1 MTHKEPLI
9 TVAMPVYNAGKNL
22 RLAVLSIVNQT
33 YLNWEL
39 LIIDDGSSD
48 DSFLDIA
55 DINDSRIKILCDG
68 VNRGLVARLN
78 EAIDLARGDYFAR
91 MDGDDISYP
100 DRLSKQVTALQNNSK
115 IDLMATRVITIDEEN
130 LATGL
135 FPYAI
140 SHNEICA
147 RPWKGF
153 YFPHPTWMGKTEWF
167 RKYRYSVPAPYC
179 CEDQELILRSY
190 QDSHLETLNETL
202 LAYRVRR
209 KVDNQKL
216 AKTRRAVFKAQL
228 RHFSNCNSWFFLM
241 LAAGSFIIK
250 SINDFLNRT
259 IINHFKSGNNLL
271 NNEILVV
278 WNKVLEN
285 VNLSINVRVL

>member
-1 MTHKEPLI
+1 
-9 TVAMPVYNAGKNL
+9 MPVYNAGKYL
-22 RLAVLSIVNQT
+22 RLAVLSIVNQS
-33 YLNWEL
+33 YSNWEL

-48 DSFLDIA
+48 DSFLSIA
-55 DINDSRIKILCDG
+55 DINDSRMTIYRDG
-68 VNRGLVARLN
+68 VNRGLAARLN
-78 EAIDLARGDYFAR
+78 EAIDLAKGDYFAR

-100 DRLSKQVTALQNNSK
+100 DRFLKQVTELQKNLNL
-115 IDLMATRVITIDEEN
+115 DLVATRAITINENN

-140 SHNEICA
+140 SHSEICA
-147 RPWKGF
+147 RPWNGF
-153 YFPHPTWMGKTEWF
+153 YFPHPTWMGKIAWF

-190 QDSHLETLNETL
+190 RDSHLETLNEIL
-202 LAYRVRR
+202 FAYRIRS
-209 KVDNQKL
+209 KVDSQKL

-228 RHFSNCNSWFFLM
+228 RHFSNCNSWFFLL

-285 VNLSINVRVL
+285 VNLSINVRVS

>member
-1 MTHKEPLI
+1 MIHKAPLI

-48 DSFLDIA
+48 DSFLAIA
-55 DINDSRIKILCDG
+55 DINDLRITILRDG
-68 VNRGLVARLN
+68 VNRGLVSRLN

-91 MDGDDISYP
+91 MDGDDVSYP
-100 DRLSKQVTALQNNSK
+100 DRLKKQVAALQNNSK
-115 IDLMATRVITIDEEN
+115 IDLIATRVITIDEEN
-130 LATGL
+130 FATGL

-167 RKYRYSVPAPYC
+167 RKYRYGVPAPYC

-190 QDSHLETLNETL
+190 RDSHLETLNEIL
-202 LAYRVRR
+202 FAYRVRN
-209 KVDNQKL
+209 KVDSQKL
-216 AKTRRAVFKAQL
+216 AKTRQAVFKAQL
-228 RHFSNCNSWFFLM
+228 KYFSSCNSWYFLL
-241 LAAGSFIIK
+241 LATLSFMIK

-259 IINHFKSGNNLL
+259 IINHFKKSNNLL
-271 NNEILVV
+271 DNAALVT
-278 WNKVLEN
+278 WDNVLEN
-285 VNLSINVRVL
+285 LNLSINARTL

>member
-190 QDSHLETLNETL
+190 RDSHLETLNEIL
-202 LAYRVRR
+202 FAYRIRS
-209 KVDNQKL
+209 KVDSQKL

-228 RHFSNCNSWFFLM
+228 RHFSNCNSWFFLL

-271 NNEILVV
+271 DNEILVA
-278 WNKVLEN
+278 WNKVLAN
-285 VNLSINVRVL
+285 VNLSINARVS

>member
-1 MTHKEPLI
+1 MINYEPLI
-9 TVAMPVYNAGKNL
+9 TVAMPVYNAGKYL
-22 RLAVLSIVNQT
+22 RLAVLSIVNQS
-33 YLNWEL
+33 YSNWEL

-48 DSFLDIA
+48 DSFLSIA
-55 DINDSRIKILCDG
+55 DINDSRMTIYRDG
-68 VNRGLVARLN
+68 VNRGLAARLN
-78 EAIDLARGDYFAR
+78 EAIDLAKGDYFAR

-100 DRLSKQVTALQNNSK
+100 DRFLKQVTELQKNLNL
-115 IDLMATRVITIDEEN
+115 DLVATRAITINENN

-140 SHNEICA
+140 SHSEICA
-147 RPWKGF
+147 RPWNGF
-153 YFPHPTWMGKTEWF
+153 YFPHPTWMGKIAWF

-190 QDSHLETLNETL
+190 RDSHLETLNEIL
-202 LAYRVRR
+202 FAYRIRS
-209 KVDNQKL
+209 KVDSQKL

-228 RHFSNCNSWFFLM
+228 RHFSNCNSWFFLL